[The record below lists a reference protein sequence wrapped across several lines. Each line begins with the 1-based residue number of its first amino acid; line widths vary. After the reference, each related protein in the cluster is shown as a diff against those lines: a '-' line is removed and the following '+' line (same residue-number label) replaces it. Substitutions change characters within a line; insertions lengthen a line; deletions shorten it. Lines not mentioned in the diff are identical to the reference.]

1 MREREEEIRNIN
13 RGMHQVNEIYKV
25 STRCY
30 FWFAFLIS
38 MEERLTHGNCMDSQ
52 DLAHIVGS
60 QQEQVDQ
67 IENQMEQSKANAE
80 QGLSHIQKAN
90 LKASQSQCLIS

>member
-1 MREREEEIRNIN
+1 MFLL
-13 RGMHQVNEIYKV
+13 QWKV
-25 STRCY
+25 LRIQ
-30 FWFAFLIS
+30 LNH
-38 MEERLTHGNCMDSQ
+38 RTHAESQ

-67 IENQMEQSKANAE
+67 IESQMEQSKANAE

-90 LKASQSQCLIS
+90 EKASQAQCTIS